1 MCGKDGLAGSPLS
14 INTWASPSGKHYA
27 PAGLTSTAM
36 PSRIVRHVT
45 HGPLQAA
52 VRGFKPPAT
61 NNESCARLQLVPAPL
76 LATRTLDLQ
85 TPAPVGRV
93 VYPILVCFYRFPYS
107 QQREVNLGGR

>member
-61 NNESCARLQLVPAPL
+61 NTELSQASS
-76 LATRTLDLQ
+76 DL
-85 TPAPVGRV
+85 
-93 VYPILVCFYRFPYS
+93 C
-107 QQREVNLGGR
+107 LGAGQSIMISLWRNYLK